1 MTALTAEQAERRAR
15 HALYCGA
22 ITGLGM
28 EHGVMLLP
36 VYDEHDEWVIGQM
49 ELRLRDDCV
58 LRVVVPE
65 PPDDWHLEDW
75 T

>member
-1 MTALTAEQAERRAR
+1 MTDGTLTEADRRTR

-22 ITGLGM
+22 ITGIGM
-28 EHGVMLLP
+28 KHGVMLLP
-36 VYDEHDEWVIGQM
+36 VYDENNEWVYGQM

>member
-1 MTALTAEQAERRAR
+1 MTDGTLTEAERRSR
-15 HALYCGA
+15 HALYCGV
-22 ITGLGM
+22 IIGLAM
-28 EHGVMLLP
+28 RHGVMLLP
-36 VYDEHDEWVIGQM
+36 VTENDEVVLGQM